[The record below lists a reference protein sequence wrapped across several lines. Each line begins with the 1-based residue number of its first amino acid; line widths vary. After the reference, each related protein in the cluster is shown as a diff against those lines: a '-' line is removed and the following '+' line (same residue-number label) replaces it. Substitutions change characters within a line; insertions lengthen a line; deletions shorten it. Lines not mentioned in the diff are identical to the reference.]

1 MFGVGVL
8 ELMTVLIMLVG
19 ATAVPLT
26 IVAIIRATT
35 AGSGDAGQ
43 PETVAAAARR
53 GRMVSASA
61 AAGYAVG
68 MVVLVAMALGG
79 RRFGLL
85 AGAPLLAA
93 AIGLLVLVVAGRMG
107 AREVTGPRRT
117 AVLNA
122 RTTELIV
129 KTGWHLLLLGVVVA
143 LVLGQLLLLLIR
155 RRRDTE
161 VLAGAPLAAQLVG
174 LGLVLLLWAFLSRA
188 ALLRPTLAEAEVAVD
203 NALRR
208 SDAARATRLAAIG
221 MTQTL
226 GFDLLMLAALADG
239 PGAGRAGAGALGT
252 LLVVAGPWLW
262 AVPSARLPRATTP
275 IVQTQPVA

>member
-1 MFGVGVL
+1 
-8 ELMTVLIMLVG
+8 
-19 ATAVPLT
+19 
-26 IVAIIRATT
+26 
-35 AGSGDAGQ
+35 
-43 PETVAAAARR
+43 
-53 GRMVSASA
+53 
-61 AAGYAVG
+61 
-68 MVVLVAMALGG
+68 MVVLIAMALGG